1 MIYGF
6 LIPVPKPKITI
17 KIRHRVSHLANYQNV
32 WQTKTQLNFA
42 SAKSAK
48 MFNQSIVQQKNKNN
62 RFVFGIFIEIIQ
74 QYQCFYN
81 DHQK

>member
-6 LIPVPKPKITI
+6 LIPVPQPKITI

-48 MFNQSIVQQKNKNN
+48 MFNQSIVQQKKQK
-62 RFVFGIFIEIIQ
+62 Q
-74 QYQCFYN
+74 QICVWHIY
-81 DHQK
+81 

>member
-42 SAKSAK
+42 SAKMKSAK
-48 MFNQSIVQQKNKNN
+48 MFNQSIVQQKKQK
-62 RFVFGIFIEIIQ
+62 Q
-74 QYQCFYN
+74 QICVWHIY
-81 DHQK
+81 